1 MTIYQAAWYFII
13 FSFLGWCVEVV
24 FHAVTQGKVINRGFL
39 CGPVCPIYGTGVLS
53 VLFFVEYLLPSFK
66 GWLAAN
72 GNMPDARIPEII
84 VLFLFG
90 MFAASLAELVTGW
103 TLDKIFHE
111 RWWDYSDRPF
121 NFHGYICPLFSIL
134 WGLAI
139 VFVVRVMHPFIAAHT
154 AEAIP
159 ERIGWPIL
167 AVLGVFYL
175 ADIVVTVAIVRGLNK
190 KISEL
195 DEMRANMRIVS
206 DHLTDRIGKGSL
218 RTAQRIEGGQ
228 VQAALA
234 KAELAE
240 RIEES
245 KAEAAAKIETAR
257 AEAGQ
262 RHEARSQAFD
272 ERLDRA
278 EAAAEAWFNK
288 QSKLRTYML
297 KRIIKAFPAFELHE
311 HKESLSDLKNYIE
324 THWNG
329 PRD

>member
-1 MTIYQAAWYFII
+1 MTIYAAVCFFMIY
-13 FSFLGWCVEVV
+13 SFLGWVLEVV
-24 FHAVTQGKVINRGFL
+24 YHAVGQGIIVNRGFL
-39 CGPVCPIYGTGVLS
+39 NGPVCPIYGIGVILI
-53 VLFFVEYLLPSFK
+53 FT
-66 GWLAAN
+66 
-72 GNMPDARIPEII
+72 
-84 VLFLFG
+84 
-90 MFAASLAELVTGW
+90 LAELVYEDGVEATNTLMLFAGGLFFA
-103 TLDKIFHE
+103 TVVELIGGYSLDKLFHA
-111 RWWDYSDRPF
+111 RWWDYSSEPF
-121 NFHGYICPLFSIL
+121 NLNGYICLKFSIL

-167 AVLGVFYL
+167 AVLGVIYL
-175 ADIVVTVAIVRGLNK
+175 ADTVVTVAIVHGLNK
-190 KISEL
+190 QISEL

-206 DHLTDRIGKGSL
+206 DHLTDKIGKGSL

-245 KAEAAAKIETAR
+245 KAEAAAKIEAAR
-257 AEAGQ
+257 AEAEQ
-262 RHEARSQAFD
+262 WHEARSQVFD

-278 EAAAEAWFNK
+278 EAAAEAWFNR
-288 QSKLRTYML
+288 QSKLRTYMM

-324 THWNG
+324 AHWNG